1 MREPTATRATEAVAA
16 LRKEFARRGWY
27 ERPTSRIIF
36 ELALNLSLALSGITV
51 FLIADDLLVR
61 AGAMLVSTA
70 GSMGVGTGAHTASHY
85 AASRKRWVNELL
97 TYFGHPLFLGLSV
110 TFWRHKHLGL
120 HHSAPNIIGVDE
132 DSDFYPWFALTTD
145 EVGRARGP
153 RRFYYERL
161 QWALLPFAL
170 ALNGLNMQKAGWAHV
185 FEKLRSPGRR
195 SRAHWM
201 DTLALLL
208 YFAVWVALPCLFF
221 PLAHVLAFYAIRI
234 GLMGYA
240 MFAVFAPGHLPPE
253 AIRMRDGQRGSDH
266 YFLQAVSTVNF
277 RAGFFGSLICSGLQY
292 QIEHHMFP
300 GVSHVHYPKMSK
312 LVEQF
317 CREQGLPYR
326 SYGWLEALRK
336 SLAVFRVP
344 QPVLSDAEALRERPM
359 NQ

>member
-1 MREPTATRATEAVAA
+1 
-16 LRKEFARRGWY
+16 
-27 ERPTSRIIF
+27 
-36 ELALNLSLALSGITV
+36 LNLFLALSGIIV
-51 FLIADDLLVR
+51 FLIADNFFIR
-61 AGAMLVSTA
+61 AVAMLVSTA
-70 GSMGVGTGAHTASHY
+70 GSMGIGTGAHTASHY
-85 AASRKRWVNELL
+85 AASRKRWMNEVL

-120 HHSAPNIIGVDE
+120 HHSAPNIVGVDM
-132 DSDFYPWFALTTD
+132 DSDFYPWFALTED
-145 EVGRARGP
+145 EVNRARGA

-170 ALNGLNMQKAGWAHV
+170 ALNGLNMQRAGWAYV
-185 FEKLRSPGRR
+185 LGKLRPSSQR
-195 SRAHWM
+195 SKADWV
-201 DTLALLL
+201 DILALILH
-208 YFAVWVALPCLFF
+208 FAVWVALPCSFF
-221 PLAHVLAFYAIRI
+221 PPTHVLAFYVIRI

-240 MFAVFAPGHLPPE
+240 MFAVFAPGHFPPE
-253 AIRMRDGQRGSDH
+253 AIRMRDAQRDSDH
-266 YFLQAVSTVNF
+266 YLLQAVSTVNF

-326 SYGWLEALRK
+326 SYGWPEALWK
-336 SLAVFRVP
+336 SLVVFWMP
-344 QPVLSDAEALRERPM
+344 QPVLSDVEALRERPM